1 MADFNK
7 IFDNIKDQVGAEAQT
22 DLKEFSDQGKQ
33 DAQAFLDQ
41 SRDRLEKWMQL
52 LADKQIDEDEFG
64 WLVESQKAAAQ
75 MAALRKANAESMQI
89 EQFRDSVLQI
99 IVKTAVPALS
109 QRHDFFSSWNIRG
122 RLVSCFPEDHP
133 HPGKNQ
139 GGAEQGGDGKSLTA

>member
-7 IFDNIKDQVGAEAQT
+7 IFDNIKDQVGAQAQT

-75 MAALRKANAESMQI
+75 MAAPCKR
-89 EQFRDSVLQI
+89 R
-99 IVKTAVPALS
+99 T
-109 QRHDFFSSWNIRG
+109 
-122 RLVSCFPEDHP
+122 
-133 HPGKNQ
+133 Q
-139 GGAEQGGDGKSLTA
+139 GACRSNNSETQYYKS

>member
-7 IFDNIKDQVGAEAQT
+7 IFSDIKDQIGAEAKT

-52 LADKQIDEDEFG
+52 LADKQIDEDEFS

-75 MAALRKANAESMQI
+75 MEALRKANAGAMQI
-89 EQFRDSVLQI
+89 EKFRDSVFQI
-99 IVKTAVPALS
+99 TVNAAVTAIA
-109 QRHDFFSSWNIRG
+109 
-122 RLVSCFPEDHP
+122 
-133 HPGKNQ
+133 
-139 GGAEQGGDGKSLTA
+139 GAG

>member
-22 DLKEFSDQGKQ
+22 GLKEFSDQGKQ

-64 WLVESQKAAAQ
+64 WLVESQKASAQ
-75 MAALRKANAESMQI
+75 MEALRKANAGTMKI
-89 EQFRDSVLQI
+89 EQFRDSVLQT
-99 IVKTAVPALS
+99 IVTTAVPAIIAS
-109 QRHDFFSSWNIRG
+109 
-122 RLVSCFPEDHP
+122 V
-133 HPGKNQ
+133 
-139 GGAEQGGDGKSLTA
+139 

>member
-7 IFDNIKDQVGAEAQT
+7 IFDNIKDQVGAQAQT

-75 MAALRKANAESMQI
+75 M
-89 EQFRDSVLQI
+89 
-99 IVKTAVPALS
+99 
-109 QRHDFFSSWNIRG
+109 G
-122 RLVSCFPEDHP
+122 RLAKGERREHADRTIQRFSTTNH
-133 HPGKNQ
+133 
-139 GGAEQGGDGKSLTA
+139 S